1 MSQSL
6 APLVNILENILVK
19 IHARD
24 ASGNASESSSEAST
38 STAASSSDK
47 AQILRAKALIL
58 DAKDH
63 LIAVTAEQAKALQ
76 EQNVYM

>member
-6 APLVNILENILVK
+6 APLVDILENILVK

-24 ASGNASESSSEAST
+24 AASESSSEAST

-47 AQILRAKALIL
+47 AQVLRAKALIL

-63 LIAVTAEQAKALQ
+63 LVAVTADQAKALQ

>member
-6 APLVNILENILVK
+6 APLVNILENILIK

-24 ASGNASESSSEAST
+24 AANNASESSSEAST
-38 STAASSSDK
+38 STAASASDK
-47 AQILRAKALIL
+47 AQILRAKALIM

-63 LIAVTAEQAKALQ
+63 LVAITAEQAKALQ
-76 EQNVYM
+76 EQNTYM

>member
-1 MSQSL
+1 VSQSL
-6 APLVNILENILVK
+6 APLVNILENLLVK

-24 ASGNASESSSEAST
+24 AATNASESSSEAST

-63 LIAVTAEQAKALQ
+63 LVAVTAEQAKALQ
-76 EQNVYM
+76 EQNIYM

>member
-6 APLVNILENILVK
+6 APLVDILENLLVK

-24 ASGNASESSSEAST
+24 AANASESSSEAST
-38 STAASSSDK
+38 STAASASDK
-47 AQILRAKALIL
+47 AQVLRAKTLIL

-63 LIAVTAEQAKALQ
+63 LVAVTADQAKALQ